1 MRFAI
6 LGSGAVGGY
15 YGARLARAGHEVT
28 FLARGA
34 HLRAIRERG
43 LLVWSP
49 LGDFVVRAPAEDDPA
64 RVGAVDVVVVA
75 VKTYDNPAALA
86 MLPPLA
92 GPETAV
98 LTLQNGV
105 DSAERVAERVGEAR
119 VLGGTTYVATA
130 LRAPG
135 LIVQTGTHRRIVF
148 GEAFGARDRVTP
160 RVARIAEALA
170 GADVQVETVPDAR
183 VPVWEKIAM
192 LCPLAGLTAVT
203 RQATGGVWS
212 DRALRE
218 RLLGGVREV
227 EAVARAQGIAV
238 REDLAASVV
247 GYYERLPPSMVPSML
262 HDLMQGKPIEVESLQ
277 GEVTRRGRALGVPT
291 PIMAELYAQL
301 VPHAAGPRTPR

>member
-49 LGDFVVRAPAEDDPA
+49 LGDFVVRARAEDDPA

-86 MLPPLA
+86 LLLPLV

-135 LIVQTGTHRRIVF
+135 FIVQTGTHRRIVF
-148 GEAFGARDRVTP
+148 GEAFGSRDRVTA
-160 RVARIAEALA
+160 RVTRIAEALA
-170 GADVQVETVPDAR
+170 GADVQVEAVPDAR

-192 LCPLAGLTAVT
+192 LCPLAGLATVT
-203 RQATGGVWS
+203 RQPTGGVWG
-212 DRALRE
+212 DPALRR
-218 RLLGGVREV
+218 RLLDGVREV
-227 EAVARAQGIAV
+227 EAVARAQGIGV
-238 REDLAASVV
+238 RDDLLASVS

-262 HDLMQGKPIEVESLQ
+262 HDLTQGKPIEVESLQ
-277 GEVTRRGRALGVPT
+277 GEVMRRGRALGVPT
-291 PIMAELYAQL
+291 PVMAELYVQL
-301 VPHAAGPRTPR
+301 APFAAGAEAPR